1 MSYSVNKI
9 TTVADC
15 DLLLAWAAKEK
26 ADLEF
31 KKLSEER
38 LTNNYSETS
47 IEIDA
52 ELQSVITE
60 IASTTTI
67 IATLPEGQSKE
78 EAIKKKV
85 RLEYKKFL
93 LENRKESYGV
103 VALLEKELDLTN
115 VTQTLAEI
123 DAFYCCN
130 QCKKSGVVVF
140 ELWLMREV
148 VLVSNLFLCLLMF
161 RF

>member
-15 DLLLAWAAKEK
+15 DLLLAWAVKEK
-26 ADLEF
+26 ADLNY

-38 LTNNYSETS
+38 VANNYSETS

-52 ELQSVITE
+52 ELQSVISE
-60 IASTTTI
+60 IAATETI
-67 IATLPEGQSKE
+67 IATLPDGNSKE
-78 EAIKKKV
+78 DAIKKKV
-85 RLEYKKFL
+85 RLEYRKFL

-115 VTQTLAEI
+115 VTQSLAEI
-123 DAFYCCN
+123 DAFTAAITAR
-130 QCKKSGVVVF
+130 KA
-140 ELWLMREV
+140 EL
-148 VLVSNLFLCLLMF
+148 
-161 RF
+161 

>member
-103 VALLEKELDLTN
+103 VALLEKELDLIN

-123 DAFYCCN
+123 DAFTTVIN
-130 QCKKSGVVVF
+130 VRKA
-140 ELWLMREV
+140 EL
-148 VLVSNLFLCLLMF
+148 
-161 RF
+161 

>member
-1 MSYSVNKI
+1 MSYSTSKI

-26 ADLEF
+26 ADLNF

-38 LTNNYSETS
+38 LTNNYSTAS

-52 ELQSVITE
+52 ELQSVLTE
-60 IASTTTI
+60 ITATETI
-67 IATLPEGQSKE
+67 IAALPAGNSKDD
-78 EAIKKKV
+78 AVKKKV

-103 VALLEKELDLTN
+103 VALLEKELDLTK
-115 VTQTLAEI
+115 VTLELTEI
-123 DAFYCCN
+123 DAFTDAITTR
-130 QCKKSGVVVF
+130 KAA
-140 ELWLMREV
+140 L
-148 VLVSNLFLCLLMF
+148 
-161 RF
+161 

>member
-1 MSYSVNKI
+1 MPYSTSKI

-26 ADLEF
+26 ADLNF

-38 LTNNYSETS
+38 LTNNYSTAS

-52 ELQSVITE
+52 ELQSVLTE
-60 IASTTTI
+60 ITATETI
-67 IATLPEGQSKE
+67 IAALPAGNSKE
-78 EAIKKKV
+78 DAIKKKV

-103 VALLEKELDLTN
+103 VALLEKELDLTK
-115 VTQTLAEI
+115 VTLELTEI
-123 DAFYCCN
+123 DSFTDAITTR
-130 QCKKSGVVVF
+130 KAA
-140 ELWLMREV
+140 L
-148 VLVSNLFLCLLMF
+148 
-161 RF
+161 

>member
-38 LTNNYSETS
+38 LTNNYSTTS

-52 ELQSVITE
+52 ELQSVNTE
-60 IASTTTI
+60 IDATTTI

-78 EAIKKKV
+78 DAVKKKV
-85 RLEYKKFL
+85 KLEYKKFL
-93 LENRKESYGV
+93 LQTRKESYGV
-103 VALLEKELDLTN
+103 VALLEKELDLNN
-115 VTQTLAEI
+115 VTQSLAEV
-123 DAFYCCN
+123 DAFVAAITTR
-130 QCKKSGVVVF
+130 KAA
-140 ELWLMREV
+140 L
-148 VLVSNLFLCLLMF
+148 
-161 RF
+161 

>member
-52 ELQSVITE
+52 ELQSIITE

-115 VTQTLAEI
+115 VTQTLTEI
-123 DAFYCCN
+123 DAFTAVIN
-130 QCKKSGVVVF
+130 VRKAA
-140 ELWLMREV
+140 L
-148 VLVSNLFLCLLMF
+148 
-161 RF
+161 

>member
-9 TTVADC
+9 TTIADC

-26 ADLEF
+26 ADLNF

-38 LTNNYSETS
+38 LTNNYSTAS

-60 IASTTTI
+60 IAATETI
-67 IATLPEGQSKE
+67 IATLPAGNSKE
-78 EAIKKKV
+78 DAVKKKV

-93 LENRKESYGV
+93 LQNKKESYGV
-103 VALLEKELDLTN
+103 VALLEKELDLTK
-115 VTQTLAEI
+115 VTLELTEI
-123 DAFYCCN
+123 DNFTNAIITR
-130 QCKKSGVVVF
+130 KAA
-140 ELWLMREV
+140 L
-148 VLVSNLFLCLLMF
+148 
-161 RF
+161 

>member
-1 MSYSVNKI
+1 MSYSTSKI

-26 ADLEF
+26 ADLNF

-38 LTNNYSETS
+38 LTTNYSTAS

-52 ELQSVITE
+52 ELQSVLTE
-60 IASTTTI
+60 ITATDTI
-67 IATLPEGQSKE
+67 IAALPAGNSKDD
-78 EAIKKKV
+78 AAKKKV

-103 VALLEKELDLTN
+103 VALLEKELDLTK
-115 VTQTLAEI
+115 VTLELAEI
-123 DAFYCCN
+123 DTFTDAITTR
-130 QCKKSGVVVF
+130 KAA
-140 ELWLMREV
+140 L
-148 VLVSNLFLCLLMF
+148 
-161 RF
+161 

>member
-1 MSYSVNKI
+1 MSYSIDKI

-26 ADLEF
+26 ADLNF

-38 LTNNYSETS
+38 LTNNYSNAS

-52 ELQSVITE
+52 ELQSVLTE
-60 IASTTTI
+60 IAATETI
-67 IATLPEGQSKE
+67 IATLPAGNSKE
-78 EAIKKKV
+78 DAVKKKV

-103 VALLEKELDLTN
+103 VALLEKELDLTK
-115 VTQTLAEI
+115 VTLELAEI
-123 DAFYCCN
+123 DAFTAAITTR
-130 QCKKSGVVVF
+130 KAA
-140 ELWLMREV
+140 L
-148 VLVSNLFLCLLMF
+148 
-161 RF
+161 

>member
-1 MSYSVNKI
+1 MSYSVSKI

-15 DLLLAWAAKEK
+15 DLLLAWAVKEK
-26 ADLEF
+26 ADLNY

-52 ELQSVITE
+52 ELQSVISE
-60 IASTTTI
+60 IAATETI
-67 IATLPEGQSKE
+67 IATLPDGNSKE
-78 EAIKKKV
+78 DAVKKKV
-85 RLEYKKFL
+85 RLEYRKFL

-115 VTQTLAEI
+115 VTQSLAEI
-123 DAFYCCN
+123 DAFTAAITAR
-130 QCKKSGVVVF
+130 KA
-140 ELWLMREV
+140 EL
-148 VLVSNLFLCLLMF
+148 
-161 RF
+161 

>member
-9 TTVADC
+9 TTIADC

-26 ADLEF
+26 ADLNF

-38 LTNNYSETS
+38 LTNNYSIAS

-60 IASTTTI
+60 IAATETI
-67 IATLPEGQSKE
+67 IAALPAGNSRED
-78 EAIKKKV
+78 AVKKKV

-103 VALLEKELDLTN
+103 VALLEKELDLTK
-115 VTQTLAEI
+115 VTLELTEI
-123 DAFYCCN
+123 DTFTDAITDR
-130 QCKKSGVVVF
+130 KA
-140 ELWLMREV
+140 
-148 VLVSNLFLCLLMF
+148 VL
-161 RF
+161 

>member
-1 MSYSVNKI
+1 MSYSTSKI

-26 ADLEF
+26 ADLNF

-38 LTNNYSETS
+38 LTNNYSTAS

-52 ELQSVITE
+52 ELQAVLSEITATE
-60 IASTTTI
+60 TI
-67 IATLPEGQSKE
+67 IATLPDGNSKE
-78 EAIKKKV
+78 DAVKKKV

-103 VALLEKELDLTN
+103 VALLEKELDLAK
-115 VTQTLAEI
+115 VTLELAEI
-123 DAFYCCN
+123 DAFTAAITTR
-130 QCKKSGVVVF
+130 KA
-140 ELWLMREV
+140 
-148 VLVSNLFLCLLMF
+148 VL
-161 RF
+161 

>member
-15 DLLLAWAAKEK
+15 DLLLAWAVKEK
-26 ADLEF
+26 ADLNY

-52 ELQSVITE
+52 ELQSVISE
-60 IASTTTI
+60 IAATETI
-67 IATLPEGQSKE
+67 IATLPDGNSKE
-78 EAIKKKV
+78 DAIKKKV
-85 RLEYKKFL
+85 RLEYRKFL

-115 VTQTLAEI
+115 VTQSLAEI
-123 DAFYCCN
+123 DAFTAAITAR
-130 QCKKSGVVVF
+130 KA
-140 ELWLMREV
+140 EL
-148 VLVSNLFLCLLMF
+148 
-161 RF
+161 